1 LSLRVA
7 PLIIC
12 TLGNN
17 YKDRE
22 NRNVGRRVAE
32 ILVGGFGS
40 RAASHS
46 LSMLTVV
53 PGVEVLSLEEA
64 FRQSDYGVT
73 LTPLNGNTYAFVNA
87 ERLALMKS
95 TTYLVNASR
104 GGVIDEK
111 ALAETLWAGRIA
123 GAALDVFATELVA
136 SDQRFFELSNLTLI
150 AHIADLSVE
159 KFREL
164 SLRPVTE
171 VDRKLV
177 KRERLVNV
185 VNSEIYEKAA

>member
-1 LSLRVA
+1 MRVA

-40 RAASHS
+40 RAVGHS

-150 AHIADLSVE
+150 SHIADLSVE

-164 SLRPVTE
+164 SLRPVAE

-185 VNSEIYEKAA
+185 ANSEIYEKAA

>member
-1 LSLRVA
+1 MRVA

-40 RAASHS
+40 RAAGHS
-46 LSMLTVV
+46 LSMLTDV

-95 TTYLVNASR
+95 TTYLVNASG

-150 AHIADLSVE
+150 SHIADLSVE

-164 SLRPVTE
+164 SLRPVAE
-171 VDRKLV
+171 VDRKLLTV
-177 KRERLVNV
+177 
-185 VNSEIYEKAA
+185 AADCKNPD